1 MFLHEIQLKKV
12 LYHLCLRKNLSKDI
26 MFHIYN
32 SIMNEKQKLENEIRL
47 FYKNIYLFKIFDY
60 RELTM
65 ISLPACL
72 LEYDMS
78 EKDKQHDSIFPSLK
92 TDIFSLKLPDN
103 RNIEWAINK
112 YIDKDYIFWPDNHNS
127 INEFQKK
134 TIQRNNL
141 LIDIKIMGEDEYLIA
156 KKYDD
161 DNHDSFEIIPVDM
174 KLKLKYLNNEPR
186 DEIVFDYNNYLEWK
200 DSHYHD
206 EWRLFIDMHG
216 QGTFL

>member
-12 LYHLCLRKNLSKDI
+12 LYHLCSRKNLSKDI